1 MNNDNILLTKWRND
15 ENPETQK
22 PAHRNPCSM
31 MELRASHISL
41 SSSVSCQATM
51 SCRSEGTSS
60 DRLLIKIKTSQP
72 NASAWLLLARC
83 PHPKKRKKNQKK
95 VTAKNSNLL
104 LTQIIYGCRPATIK
118 TTPRSATNADVRWK
132 PATQL
137 INTMWAGWT
146 SMSRKTLCAA
156 GWLKTLY
163 GRALG
168 NSQNL
173 LYIQH

>member
-1 MNNDNILLTKWRND
+1 MK
-15 ENPETQK
+15 TQK
-22 PAHRNPCSM
+22 PRNQHTETLAQWWNCERVTFLSHHQFPARQPCLAGPKERHLTDCWSRSKPRNQMPQLDCFWQGAH
-31 MELRASHISL
+31 
-41 SSSVSCQATM
+41 T
-51 SCRSEGTSS
+51 
-60 DRLLIKIKTSQP
+60 
-72 NASAWLLLARC
+72 
-83 PHPKKRKKNQKK
+83 PKKEKNQKK